1 MNYHLLTTILS
12 GACVAL
18 LVMLLTRGCD
28 KPSTPPSDDTLWRE
42 KLQQANKVIAEQAE
56 VIAAVQASRNDEK
69 IRYTSDS
76 LKQVRV
82 VAGIFK
88 RYSEAK
94 QEVQQITDSTGRIA
108 AYVSVTDSLLQA
120 KDSIYKQ
127 EVGHRLALEKLHNV
141 EVAAMAARNVQQVE
155 FNQEYAERV
164 NQLTAKN
171 ARLERRLERKKLGN
185 RIWAGVAL
193 GLGAALGLII
203 TTQ

>member
-1 MNYHLLTTILS
+1 MNFRLISILLS

-28 KPSTPPSDDTLWRE
+28 KPVTPPSDDTLWRD
-42 KLQQANKVIAEQAE
+42 KLEQANKVIAEQAE

-76 LKQVRV
+76 LKQVEV
-82 VAGIFK
+82 VARIFK

-120 KDSIYKQ
+120 KDSLYRQ

-155 FNQEYAERV
+155 LNQEYEARIDALER
-164 NQLTAKN
+164 KS
-171 ARLERRLERKKLGN
+171 ARLEKRFERKRKFNHVLLG
-185 RIWAGVAL
+185 IVG
-193 GLGAALGLII
+193 GLAASTTVLILAE
-203 TTQ
+203 

>member
-1 MNYHLLTTILS
+1 MNFRLISILLS
-12 GACVAL
+12 GSCVAL
-18 LVMLLTRGCD
+18 IVILLTRGCD
-28 KPSTPPSDDTLWRE
+28 NPSTPPSDDTLWRE
-42 KLQQANKVIAEQAE
+42 KLEQANKVIAEQAE

-76 LKQVRV
+76 LKQVKV
-82 VAGIFK
+82 VARIFK

-120 KDSIYKQ
+120 KDSLYRQ

-155 FNQEYAERV
+155 LNQEYAARV
-164 NQLTAKN
+164 ASLENKLQRSEK
-171 ARLERRLERKKLGN
+171 RLDRKKLGN
-185 RIWAGVAL
+185 KILLGVAA
-193 GLGAALGLII
+193 GLGAAVTVMGLS
-203 TTQ
+203 Q